1 MIIFH
6 VTAAHQ
12 ILVVDG
18 YIGNQSNKLQQNF
31 TFTSINYMSF
41 TTSTASSMDIRCTSQ
56 GGVFDTMLTAKL
68 GYNSS
73 SLALIDYGVQFT
85 KARAFKDSNH
95 FVGANGREF
104 TTNFF
109 GEISLDFT
117 AHPTGNYTSP
127 GDGAYVPISD
137 STRVKFAISLQVPTH
152 APHKM
157 HAMFTNQLATLGN
170 IISYDSD
177 SAKQTRVKSWIKPSD
192 NDTSLDRFVFTTVAN
207 NKHINQFKTKVD
219 INDDANPG
227 PSHPIL
233 VQLNVRDPQGRL
245 IHPQNTYQWLA
256 PGALVVVH
264 ATMHIFQLSATSIQ
278 VIDKSDVAIPVPS
291 VLGLPMKVE
300 KVETAEQGDKT
311 TTGSF
316 IDFTSMLAASGNT
329 TVHNP
334 QMKGKCENESD
345 QDETITDGQELP
357 NVYDEDVDMDL
368 QDWKG
373 ECSAGS
379 NKKTKKGEVV
389 VAHDLMLSMCD
400 TLFGEA

>member
-41 TTSTASSMDIRCTSQ
+41 TTSTASSMDIRRTSQ

-85 KARAFKDSNH
+85 KARAFKDSDH

-127 GDGAYVPISD
+127 GDG
-137 STRVKFAISLQVPTH
+137 VPTH

-157 HAMFTNQLATLGN
+157 HAMFANQLATLGN
-170 IISYDSD
+170 IISYHSD

-192 NDTSLDRFVFTTVAN
+192 DDTSLDRFVFTTAPLYKIHFLLAGVAN

-233 VQLNVRDPQGRL
+233 VAMEPYVGDTYPRDPQGRL

-264 ATMHIFQLSATSIQ
+264 ATMHVYHFSCMTIFQLSATSIQ

-311 TTGSF
+311 TTGGF

-334 QMKGKCENESD
+334 QMKGKCENEGD

-373 ECSAGS
+373 KCSAGS

-389 VAHDLMLSMCD
+389 V
-400 TLFGEA
+400 TQ